1 MSMPLNPWLIQISR
15 CCLRAS
21 HTPSTTWAAPRIL
34 IRSGSSTNHI
44 AILRVLLGP
53 TTHSREC
60 SLGARNSMSPS
71 PTVIIAKASM
81 SLLFHTALFS
91 FLFLCCTKKLADTS
105 FYDQY
110 SQSVRK
116 RQTASA
122 TVVSGTRIG
131 ARSGVKVLI
140 IGATGATGQIL
151 MREAL
156 AQDHEVTALA
166 RNPSALA
173 PEDHRLRV
181 LQGNAL
187 DVSSVEAAVAGQDAV
202 LSALGTR
209 SARPTTLFSEST
221 HNVISAMNKHGVRR
235 LVCITGVGVGDSKGH
250 VGFLYDRIMLPFVV
264 KNIYE
269 DKTRQ
274 EEAIKQSDLDW
285 VIVRPARL
293 TDESTKGE
301 YNVFLGGSY
310 TAKTISRADVAA
322 FMLAQ
327 LTDDTYVHKM
337 PVVSY

>member
-1 MSMPLNPWLIQISR
+1 
-15 CCLRAS
+15 
-21 HTPSTTWAAPRIL
+21 
-34 IRSGSSTNHI
+34 
-44 AILRVLLGP
+44 
-53 TTHSREC
+53 
-60 SLGARNSMSPS
+60 
-71 PTVIIAKASM
+71 
-81 SLLFHTALFS
+81 
-91 FLFLCCTKKLADTS
+91 
-105 FYDQY
+105 
-110 SQSVRK
+110 
-116 RQTASA
+116 
-122 TVVSGTRIG
+122 
-131 ARSGVKVLI
+131 VKVLI

-156 AQDHEVTALA
+156 AQGHEVTALA

-181 LQGNAL
+181 VQGNAL
-187 DVSSVEAAVAGQDAV
+187 DASSVGAAVAGQDAV

-221 HNVISAMNKHGVRR
+221 QNVISAMNKHGVRR
-235 LVCITGVGVGDSKGH
+235 LVCITGIGAGDSKGH

-293 TDESTKGE
+293 TDEPAKGE
-301 YNVFLGGSY
+301 YSVFLGGSY
-310 TAKTISRADVAA
+310 TAKEISRADVAD

-327 LTDDTYVHKM
+327 LTDDTYVRKM
-337 PVVSY
+337 PVISY

>member
-1 MSMPLNPWLIQISR
+1 M
-15 CCLRAS
+15 
-21 HTPSTTWAAPRIL
+21 
-34 IRSGSSTNHI
+34 
-44 AILRVLLGP
+44 
-53 TTHSREC
+53 
-60 SLGARNSMSPS
+60 
-71 PTVIIAKASM
+71 
-81 SLLFHTALFS
+81 
-91 FLFLCCTKKLADTS
+91 
-105 FYDQY
+105 
-110 SQSVRK
+110 
-116 RQTASA
+116 
-122 TVVSGTRIG
+122 
-131 ARSGVKVLI
+131 KVLI

-156 AQDHEVTALA
+156 AQGHEVTALA
-166 RNPSALA
+166 RDPSALA
-173 PEDHRLRV
+173 SEDPGLRV

-202 LSALGTR
+202 LSVLGTR
-209 SARPTTLFSEST
+209 SVRPTTLFSEST

-235 LVCITGVGVGDSKGH
+235 LVCITGIGAGESKGH

-293 TDESTKGE
+293 TDEPAKGE

-310 TAKTISRADVAA
+310 TATKISRADVAA

-327 LTDDTYVHKM
+327 LTDDTYVGKT
-337 PVVSY
+337 PVISY

>member
-1 MSMPLNPWLIQISR
+1 M
-15 CCLRAS
+15 
-21 HTPSTTWAAPRIL
+21 
-34 IRSGSSTNHI
+34 
-44 AILRVLLGP
+44 
-53 TTHSREC
+53 
-60 SLGARNSMSPS
+60 
-71 PTVIIAKASM
+71 
-81 SLLFHTALFS
+81 
-91 FLFLCCTKKLADTS
+91 
-105 FYDQY
+105 
-110 SQSVRK
+110 
-116 RQTASA
+116 
-122 TVVSGTRIG
+122 
-131 ARSGVKVLI
+131 KVLI
-140 IGATGATGQIL
+140 IGATGQIL

-156 AQDHEVTALA
+156 AQGHEVTALA

-181 LQGNAL
+181 LHGNAL
-187 DVSSVEAAVAGQDAV
+187 DASSVGTAVAGQDAV

-235 LVCITGVGVGDSKGH
+235 LVCISGIGAGDSKGH

-293 TDESTKGE
+293 TDEPAKGE
-301 YNVFLGGSY
+301 YSVFLDGSY
-310 TAKTISRADVAA
+310 TATKISRADVAD

-337 PVVSY
+337 PVISY